1 MRSLHRGVEDAVVSG
16 DCRSAVYAVDTHFQV
31 IDEIDLE
38 VPVEA
43 GTWSVTVGLES
54 VRCCRVS

>member
-1 MRSLHRGVEDAVVSG
+1 VEFEDAVVSG

-38 VPVEA
+38 VAVEA